1 MPQGGMEVK
10 KIDRTGE
17 ERVNNQGLKMK
28 IIKYVNRRDI
38 DVEFEDGSIRTNV
51 CYDHFI
57 NGVLSNISVPDKQT
71 KRIGEKR
78 VNNQGLEMEIIAYRN
93 ARDMDVKFED
103 STILNGI
110 SYSNFKKG
118 KVKNPNNTINKIGE
132 KNIMNN
138 GQWAEIIAYRSY
150 TDIDIKF
157 DDGAIKYNIEYGNF
171 KKGKVSNIKIV
182 EKLRDER
189 VGEKKQMNRGMV
201 AEIIEYRSANDISV
215 RFEDGTTIE
224 HSEYIRFQRG
234 EIKNP
239 YQPKINGVG
248 CIGKTTMK
256 VEDGNDKL
264 SYRRWRN
271 MLDRCYNP
279 KDKQYKIYG
288 GNGVT
293 VCKEW
298 QCYES
303 FEIWWDEHYY
313 ELENERVEL
322 DKDILIEGNKVYSPE
337 TCIFVPQ
344 KINSFFSKG
353 TRRDKNSELPMG
365 VIKYKSK
372 YKACIVIDGKNNYMG
387 IYDTI
392 KEAEQSYKKAVKERT
407 KKLAEIYKDKIPQ
420 KLYDRLIEISNN

>member
-1 MPQGGMEVK
+1 
-10 KIDRTGE
+10 
-17 ERVNNQGLKMK
+17 
-28 IIKYVNRRDI
+28 
-38 DVEFEDGSIRTNV
+38 
-51 CYDHFI
+51 
-57 NGVLSNISVPDKQT
+57 
-71 KRIGEKR
+71 
-78 VNNQGLEMEIIAYRN
+78 
-93 ARDMDVKFED
+93 
-103 STILNGI
+103 
-110 SYSNFKKG
+110 
-118 KVKNPNNTINKIGE
+118 
-132 KNIMNN
+132 
-138 GQWAEIIAYRSY
+138 
-150 TDIDIKF
+150 
-157 DDGAIKYNIEYGNF
+157 
-171 KKGKVSNIKIV
+171 
-182 EKLRDER
+182 
-189 VGEKKQMNRGMV
+189 MNRGMV
-201 AEIIEYRSANDISV
+201 AEIIEYRSADDISV
-215 RFEDGTTIE
+215 RFEDGTIIE

-239 YQPKINGVG
+239 YQHKSNGIG
-248 CIGKTTMK
+248 YIGKSTMK

-293 VCKEW
+293 DSKEW
-298 QCYES
+298 QCYEN

-337 TCIFVPQ
+337 TCMFVPQ

-353 TRRDKNSELPMG
+353 TRRDNNSELPMG

-420 KLYDRLIEISNN
+420 KLYDRLIEISNS